1 MPSASYLMG
10 SQKFYLEY
18 RLAVGYAKAD
28 PASLLPMFPD
38 LAQWYPMKST
48 KMDVCTRICAHYLTD
63 DRVPDISFDNG
74 EVHFPTIPGQCQDSP
89 ERSRR
94 IIIYA
99 EFPSMAPLLQNV
111 CPAACLLMCSDAPT
125 QILSLYGVPSL
136 AINGQI
142 AFGKRDEYIWALYDD
157 KHPARVLIFSS
168 VGSAGLNLSIA
179 DIVIFFVSIFWKPNG
194 L

>member
-1 MPSASYLMG
+1 MG

-38 LAQWYPMKST
+38 LSQWYPMKST
-48 KMDVCTRICAHYLTD
+48 KMDVCARICAHYLTD
-63 DRVPDISFDNG
+63 DHVPDISFDNG
-74 EVHFPTIPGQCQDSP
+74 EVHFPTIPGQCQDFP

-111 CPAACLLMCSDAPT
+111 CPAACLLMCSDAST
-125 QILSLYGVPSL
+125 KILSLYGVLSL

-142 AFGKRDEYIWALYDD
+142 AFGKRDEYIQALYND

-179 DIVIFFVSIFWKPNG
+179 DIVIFFVSLFWKPNG